1 MTKWVYAFGGGKVYG
16 DGSMAALLGGK
27 GAGLAEMSALGIS
40 VPPGFTITTQ
50 ACDAFQQSND
60 FPEGLAAEVG
70 AALADLEKIVGAT
83 LGESENPLI
92 VSVRSGAPLSMP
104 GMMDTILNLGL
115 NDACAEGL
123 AQQTGDGRFAFDCY
137 RRFIAQYSELVL
149 GVDLELFDDAVAELR
164 GGSGLSGSEFSEP
177 ELRSLAT
184 AFQAVVTDEL
194 ATDFPQD
201 PRTQLWGAI
210 RAVVDSWGSG
220 RAARYRAMHDIGDT
234 PGTAVTIQAM
244 VFGNRGTGSATG
256 VAFTRDP
263 STGSNRPFGEF
274 LPNAQGEDIVSGVS
288 TPNAL
293 SAREGGTASLEHSMP
308 DVFAALIDSFGIL
321 ERHFRWVQEVE
332 FTVEQGRLWVLQTR
346 NAVPSLRAGAQ
357 IAVDMVHEGVIDR
370 EQALARVDAAALGR
384 LLHPEVDPAAE
395 KTVLALGIPASPGAA
410 TGLVVFT
417 SDDAE
422 AMTATGQPPILV
434 RPETKPEDVHGI
446 AASVAVLTS
455 RGGATSHAAVVARSM
470 GRPCVT
476 GASDV
481 EVDAHAKK
489 FTVADQV
496 VDAGDVITV
505 DGTNGVICLG
515 AVALRPPEP
524 GKAITE
530 FLSWTDELSE

>member
-1 MTKWVYAFGGGKVYG
+1 
-16 DGSMAALLGGK
+16 
-27 GAGLAEMSALGIS
+27 
-40 VPPGFTITTQ
+40 
-50 ACDAFQQSND
+50 
-60 FPEGLAAEVG
+60 
-70 AALADLEKIVGAT
+70 VGAT
-83 LGESENPLI
+83 LGDPENPLI
-92 VSVRSGAPLSMP
+92 VSVRSGAPNSMP

-137 RRFIAQYSELVL
+137 RRFITQYSELAM
-149 GVDLELFDDAVAELR
+149 GADLELFDDAVAKLR
-164 GGSGLSGSEFSEP
+164 GGSGLSGSEFSEA

-201 PRTQLWGAI
+201 PRSQLWGAI
-210 RAVVDSWGSG
+210 RAVVDSWGHG

-234 PGTAVTIQAM
+234 PGTAVTVQAM

-256 VAFTRDP
+256 VGFTRDP
-263 STGSNRPFGEF
+263 STGANRPFGEF
-274 LPNAQGEDIVSGVS
+274 LANAQGEDIVSGVS
-288 TPNAL
+288 TPHGL
-293 SAREGGTASLEHSMP
+293 SAGQGNSESLEDTMP
-308 DVFAALIDSFGIL
+308 EVFAALIDSFGIL
-321 ERHFRWVQEVE
+321 ERHLRWVQEVE

-346 NAVPSLRAGAQ
+346 NAVPSLRAAAQ
-357 IAVDMVHEGVIDR
+357 IAVDMVRVGILDR
-370 EQALARVDAAALGR
+370 DEALGRVDAAALGR

-395 KTVLALGIPASPGAA
+395 KTILARGIPASPGAA

-417 SDDAE
+417 SDDAV
-422 AMTATGQPPILV
+422 AMQSAGQTPILV

-476 GASDV
+476 GAS
-481 EVDAHAKK
+481 EVDVDAVAKT
-489 FTVADQV
+489 FTVGDQV
-496 VDAGDVITV
+496 VRAGDILTV

-515 AVALRPPEP
+515 AVPLRPPEP
-524 GKAITE
+524 GDAITE
-530 FLSWTDELSE
+530 FLSWTD

>member
-1 MTKWVYAFGGGKVYG
+1 
-16 DGSMAALLGGK
+16 
-27 GAGLAEMSALGIS
+27 
-40 VPPGFTITTQ
+40 
-50 ACDAFQQSND
+50 
-60 FPEGLAAEVG
+60 
-70 AALADLEKIVGAT
+70 
-83 LGESENPLI
+83 
-92 VSVRSGAPLSMP
+92 
-104 GMMDTILNLGL
+104 
-115 NDACAEGL
+115 
-123 AQQTGDGRFAFDCY
+123 
-137 RRFIAQYSELVL
+137 
-149 GVDLELFDDAVAELR
+149 
-164 GGSGLSGSEFSEP
+164 
-177 ELRSLAT
+177 
-184 AFQAVVTDEL
+184 
-194 ATDFPQD
+194 
-201 PRTQLWGAI
+201 
-210 RAVVDSWGSG
+210 
-220 RAARYRAMHDIGDT
+220 
-234 PGTAVTIQAM
+234 
-244 VFGNRGTGSATG
+244 
-256 VAFTRDP
+256 
-263 STGSNRPFGEF
+263 
-274 LPNAQGEDIVSGVS
+274 
-288 TPNAL
+288 
-293 SAREGGTASLEHSMP
+293 
-308 DVFAALIDSFGIL
+308 
-321 ERHFRWVQEVE
+321 
-332 FTVEQGRLWVLQTR
+332 
-346 NAVPSLRAGAQ
+346 
-357 IAVDMVHEGVIDR
+357 VHEGVIDR

-422 AMTATGQPPILV
+422 SMTATGQPPILV